1 MTDCKG
7 AFGFG
12 YELDIG
18 GAQAAFAQYA
28 SGKVKNKNK
37 PSAGMTGIKVRQPQR
52 SRSSAT
58 AAATTRGPTAL
69 KETRRLME
77 QLNADVM
84 LGPLSG
90 DEAVY
95 GRELREDAPDEDV
108 HHRDGGLAGSDAADR
123 AEEHVPLPRR
133 RRPVECRHRRDR
145 LQEAEAGG
153 KAAIIMD
160 DYSFGWTSAAGIIA
174 DFCAIGGQITKR
186 VFPPLNTTDYAPFVR
201 QLPAPNQVDGYFW
214 VVGGTGHRRPA

>member
-7 AFGFG
+7 AFAFG

-28 SGKVKNKNK
+28 NGKVKNKNK
-37 PSAGMTGIKVRQPQR
+37 PSAGMTGIKVGGHNVQIVGYGCGDD
-52 SRSSAT
+52 T
-58 AAATTRGPTAL
+58 GPTAL

-77 QLNADVM
+77 QLKADVM

-108 HHRDGGLAGSDAADR
+108 HHRDGRVAGSDAADR
-123 AEEHVPLPRR
+123 AEERVPLPRR
-133 RRPVECRHRRDR
+133 RRPVERRPRRDR
-145 LQEAEAGG
+145 LQEARLA
-153 KAAIIMD
+153 
-160 DYSFGWTSAAGIIA
+160 
-174 DFCAIGGQITKR
+174 
-186 VFPPLNTTDYAPFVR
+186 
-201 QLPAPNQVDGYFW
+201 
-214 VVGGTGHRRPA
+214 